1 MNPVAGSE
9 PVRTE
14 TFACPAPAELDL
26 HVNLGTIEVRTG
38 DVGHVRARVS
48 LENSR
53 SSGERAP
60 RLLENV
66 QITFSGQ
73 ARRLVVRAP
82 RDLRRVPLAV
92 SIEAPARSRLT
103 ARVHSGSITVSG
115 PLSDLDAV
123 SGRGEITAGD
133 VEGDVRVATG
143 EGTVRLG
150 HVTGRLRIRTGAGS
164 VEVASLAGETQLATG
179 RGDVRLGRVEGN
191 VTARSGK
198 GDLLI
203 ALAARGRLRLATGS
217 GDVRVGIQA
226 GTAAELDLAS
236 GSGTARSELEV
247 SDRAPTGM
255 PALSVRART
264 GTGDAV
270 VARAAD

>member
-14 TFACPAPAELDL
+14 VFDCPAPAELDL
-26 HVNLGTIEVRTG
+26 HVNLGDIEVRTG
-38 DVGHVRARVS
+38 DVPHVRARVS
-48 LENSR
+48 LEDSQ
-53 SSGERAP
+53 SAGERAP

-82 RDLRRVPLAV
+82 RDLRRVRLAV
-92 SIEAPARSRLT
+92 SVEAPARSRLA

-115 PLSDLDAV
+115 RLSDLDAV
-123 SGRGEITAGD
+123 SGKGDITAGD
-133 VEGDVRVATG
+133 VEGNVRVATG

-150 HVTGRLRIRTGAGS
+150 HVTGRLRTRTGAGS
-164 VEVASLAGETQLATG
+164 VEVASVGDETQLATG
-179 RGDVRLGRVEGN
+179 RGDVRLGRAGGN
-191 VTARSGK
+191 VTARSGR
-198 GDLLI
+198 GDLVI
-203 ALAARGRLRLATGS
+203 ARAARGRLRLTTGA
-217 GDVRVGIQA
+217 GDVHVGIEA
-226 GTAAELDLAS
+226 GSAAELDLVS

-247 SDRAPTGM
+247 SDRPPAGA

-264 GTGDAV
+264 GAGDTV